1 MPISLEILITR
12 LQSDV
17 PARSGV
23 PDSGQYEQAVRDAV
37 GDFNQRAPMQKVAV
51 LSVVSG
57 AAAYSLPADFV
68 RVISLQS
75 LTEPGSVIVS
85 GSGLI
90 PTSAAF
96 RERYT
101 IAGLTITFY
110 PTPTYTLAREL
121 WYAAGHVLDIDDA
134 YPNMTPDVASS
145 VILKAQAIALMLQA
159 NKAAQE
165 AWSYQIG
172 DERVSKEKLAAEL
185 RAQAQAAEAR
195 YLQKAASGGAG
206 ASTIGLRADYRPDEY
221 GSFG

>member
-1 MPISLEILITR
+1 MTASLESLVTR
-12 LQSDV
+12 LQADV
-17 PARSGV
+17 PARSGA
-23 PDSGQYEQAVRDAV
+23 PDSSQYEQAVRDAV
-37 GDFNQRAPMQKVAV
+37 SDFNRRAPMEKVAM
-51 LSVVSG
+51 LSIVSG
-57 AAAYSLPADFV
+57 TAAYSLPADFV

-75 LTEPGSVIVS
+75 LTEPGGVIVS

-90 PTSAAF
+90 PTSATF

-110 PTPTYTLAREL
+110 PTPSYALAREL
-121 WYAAGHVLDIDDA
+121 WYAAGHVLDGDDA
-134 YPNMTPDVASS
+134 YPDMTSDVAGQ
-145 VILKAQAIALMLQA
+145 VMLKAQAIALMLQA

-185 RAQAQAAEAR
+185 RAQAQAAEQR
-195 YLQKAASGGAG
+195 YLQKVAGGG
-206 ASTIGLRADYRPDEY
+206 VGTIGLRADYRPDEY